1 MFGNKCKAVLKKISH
16 VLYGP
21 QLDLVLLVIDQIY
34 PVLTIEKQGTVR
46 GCLMLLYQQGKA
58 AFV

>member
-1 MFGNKCKAVLKKISH
+1 MSH

-21 QLDLVLLVIDQIY
+21 QLDLVLPVIDQIDL
-34 PVLTIEKQGTVR
+34 VLTTEKQGPVR
-46 GCLMLLYQQGKA
+46 GRLMLLYQQGKA